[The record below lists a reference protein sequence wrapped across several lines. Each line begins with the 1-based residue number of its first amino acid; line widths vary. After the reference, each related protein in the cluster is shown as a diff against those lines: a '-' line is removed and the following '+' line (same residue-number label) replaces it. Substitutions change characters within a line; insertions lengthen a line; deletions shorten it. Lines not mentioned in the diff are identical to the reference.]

1 MTRDDIIAMAQEA
14 IVTHGN
20 ANPFDF
26 RLTTVEQLEH
36 FAVLV
41 AEAERDRMISEGW
54 RQCAEGQSTTQYC
67 GLLEDAVKAERE
79 AWAKMDEVDYRD
91 HAIRARGDG

>member
-1 MTRDDIIAMAQEA
+1 MTRDEIIRLAREA
-14 IVTHGN
+14 GFWVDSNGIINGGDN
-20 ANPFDF
+20 AAGLLD
-26 RLTTVEQLEH
+26 

-41 AEAERDRMISEGW
+41 AEAERDRMIAEGW

-91 HAIRARGDG
+91 HAIRARGNR